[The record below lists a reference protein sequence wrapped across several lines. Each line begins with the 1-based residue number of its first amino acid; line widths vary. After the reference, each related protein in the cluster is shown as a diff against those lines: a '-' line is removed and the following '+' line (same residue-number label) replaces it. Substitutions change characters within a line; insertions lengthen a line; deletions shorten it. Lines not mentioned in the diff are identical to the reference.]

1 MDLLLGG
8 SLIAAGL
15 LLLRRASRVLG
26 ETKANAP
33 SPVTAPSAPQSAAT
47 PAVEEVSTNT
57 EAPSGSTAPSSEYE
71 QLIEKIGL
79 QAFVVRINTEPDPN
93 SKEDMKFALVD
104 YYREKVNPNDHASSD
119 TQILTTLGVKLPQ
132 RVDVAPKGTTV
143 GEDIIDI
150 SKSKVWNK
158 YTQLSSDIE
167 AQEKMLDEYRQKLQ
181 AVYNNRELLMKDG
194 SYEANLKKAQED
206 VDSCTKRLNELKAER
221 EKIKPQYDAEQEMRK
236 KKEEEEKKR
245 AEEEKRRL
253 KRQFNTAPRDIHK
266 IDRNGGYIRP
276 NGEEPTMYEAMDKH
290 EDPHY
295 DTIDKHKGPHKPI
308 EGLG

>member
-15 LLLRRASRVLG
+15 LLLRRAKRASG
-26 ETKANAP
+26 GTTIHASKP
-33 SPVTAPSAPQSAAT
+33 GTASSAPQSAAT

-57 EAPSGSTAPSSEYE
+57 EAPSGITAPSSEYE

-79 QAFVVRINTEPDPN
+79 QSFVLRINMETDPN
-93 SKEDMKFALVD
+93 RKEDMKFALVD
-104 YYREKVNPNDHASSD
+104 YYREKVNPNDQASSD
-119 TQILTTLGVKLPQ
+119 SQILTALGVKLPQ
-132 RVDVAPKGTTV
+132 RTDVAPEGSTV
-143 GEDIIDI
+143 GEDIIDV

-167 AQEKMLDEYRQKLQ
+167 AQEKMLDEYRKTLQ

-194 SYEANLKKAQED
+194 SYEANLKKAQEN

-221 EKIKPQYDAEQEMRK
+221 EKIKPKYDAEEAAKR

-253 KRQFNTAPRDIHK
+253 KRQFNTAPRNIHK

-276 NGEEPTMYEAMDKH
+276 NGEEPTMYEAIDKH

-295 DTIDKHKGPHKPI
+295 DTIDKHEYPHKPI